1 MDEYR
6 KVDGFPY
13 SVSSD
18 GLVRNDR
25 TGRFRK
31 PTVSNSGYLCVKLWY
46 GVKSKNC
53 FIHRLVALAFVP
65 NPGNKP
71 EVNHI
76 DGDKTNNAFSN
87 LEWVTG
93 VENKRHC
100 REVLGKINRNPNT
113 KAANNACKK
122 RVLCID
128 TGEEYESITSAAKA
142 IGVTQ
147 GTLSAHLL
155 GWHHSCKGMKFEYTG
170 GQAS

>member
-1 MDEYR
+1 MAEYR

-31 PTVSNSGYLCVKLWY
+31 PTVSNSGYLRVKLWD
-46 GVKSKNC
+46 GGKSKNC

-87 LEWVTG
+87 LEWFTG
-93 VENKRHC
+93 VENIRHQKETA
-100 REVLGKINRNPNT
+100 RVFAETPTPELVLR
-113 KAANNACKK
+113 
-122 RVLCID
+122 
-128 TGEEYESITSAAKA
+128 
-142 IGVTQ
+142 
-147 GTLSAHLL
+147 
-155 GWHHSCKGMKFEYTG
+155 
-170 GQAS
+170 